1 MSTLLEDY
9 RKQYEDNLSNLIKS
23 LFPLDNLMTS
33 KISKLAEN
41 TRLCFDLLS
50 ISQNT
55 IAKIIPDEIEQQK
68 FNQIQEKLI
77 LALNNQLN
85 NEFNNTAIHFKHL
98 IKEIQLKINN
108 LAISTHISNV
118 PQILPNED
126 GIITEEKISIIL
138 NFLQTVLNKN
148 SASDI
153 HISPSISLDEYENL
167 LNELSKKNFLSE
179 DAYSKIQSIIKEK
192 QRILKIIY
200 DIYDSIVYLK
210 YNLSLQINP
219 EIIFALNYIENIH
232 LFEKV
237 PRLKRIIE
245 QHHQLLNDIVE
256 ELPNNLK
263 SNFIIDFE
271 NDAKYSLNQYNDRL
285 LSITNKDNSSKINYA
300 QNLYL
305 YKRLFL
311 LISIYNSLPEKTG
324 LYLKNSIS
332 VKNYLRILFWVSE
345 NTYLIFPDILPKD
358 YTNLDLF
365 LKLSNYTNKEIA
377 NIFGLENYTFSRQK
391 NNKSNIASWFT
402 IMNCFFKVHTDFLL
416 GRTTIPN
423 FGKEKNFYRTNNP
436 KTFSNRSD
444 YLPEDFTNP
453 DELIITEEYILPVV
467 NLSIQNKNAILGT
480 LKEYYAQHKE
490 QYTEKDVI
498 NNDYTYLLKHIIFL
512 QNNASK
518 LSPELLETISKYAK
532 LLNNKM
538 PIRNQNALIAHL
550 SVLIDNVDNLS
561 TECLEALSTIIKS
574 TLKS

>member
-9 RKQYEDNLSNLIKS
+9 RKQYEDNISNLIKS

-55 IAKIIPDEIEQQK
+55 IAKIIPDKVQQENLNK
-68 FNQIQEKLI
+68 LQEKLI
-77 LALNNQLN
+77 IALNNQLDD
-85 NEFNNTAIHFKHL
+85 EFNNTIIHFNHL
-98 IKEIQLKINN
+98 AKDVQVKLNN
-108 LAISTHISNV
+108 LASSLYINNI
-118 PQILPNED
+118 PQVVLNED
-126 GIITEEKISIIL
+126 GTITEENFSAIS
-138 NFLQTVLNKN
+138 NFLQTIFNNILTNDIPINSIDYINK
-148 SASDI
+148 
-153 HISPSISLDEYENL
+153 YEKLFSGL
-167 LNELSKKNFLSE
+167 LEKKLLSK
-179 DAYSKIQSIIKEK
+179 DAYSEIQLIIKEQK
-192 QRILKIIY
+192 NIIETIY
-200 DIYDSIVYLK
+200 DIYDSMVYLK

-219 EIIFALNYIENIH
+219 EIVFALNYIENIH

-245 QHHQLLNDIVE
+245 QHNQFLNDIVE

-285 LSITNKDNSSKINYA
+285 LSITNKTNSPKINYA

-305 YKRLFL
+305 YKQLSL

-324 LYLKNSIS
+324 LYLKNSTA
-332 VKNYLRILFWVSE
+332 VKSYLNILLWVSD

-358 YTNLDLF
+358 YTNLNLF
-365 LKLSNYTNKEIA
+365 LKLSNYNNKEIA
-377 NIFGLENYTFSRQK
+377 DIFGLENYTFSRQK

-444 YLPEDFTNP
+444 YLPENSTNS
-453 DELIITEEYILPVV
+453 DELIITEKYILPVIS
-467 NLSIQNKNAILGT
+467 LSIQNKNAILGT

-490 QYTEKDVI
+490 QYTEKDAI

-512 QNNASK
+512 QNNASN

-538 PIRNQNALIAHL
+538 PIENHDALIKHL
-550 SVLIDNVDNLS
+550 SVLIDNADKLS
-561 TECLEALSTIIKS
+561 IECLKALSTVIKS